1 LILANG
7 SVYPEPGRFSAA
19 DREVDLR
26 TGTII
31 IQALFPN
38 PGNLLRPGQYA
49 KIRAVTRLNKNALLV
64 PQRAVEELQGSYQ
77 VAVVGPNNTVDL
89 RPVEVGEK
97 VGSLWIV
104 DQGLQPGERV
114 VVAGLQKVKDGVVV
128 NAQPLPA
135 EAAVAANTPTGGR

>member
-1 LILANG
+1 
-7 SVYPEPGRFSAA
+7 
-19 DREVDLR
+19 
-26 TGTII
+26 
-31 IQALFPN
+31 
-38 PGNLLRPGQYA
+38 
-49 KIRAVTRLNKNALLV
+49 
-64 PQRAVEELQGSYQ
+64 
-77 VAVVGPNNTVDL
+77 
-89 RPVEVGEK
+89 